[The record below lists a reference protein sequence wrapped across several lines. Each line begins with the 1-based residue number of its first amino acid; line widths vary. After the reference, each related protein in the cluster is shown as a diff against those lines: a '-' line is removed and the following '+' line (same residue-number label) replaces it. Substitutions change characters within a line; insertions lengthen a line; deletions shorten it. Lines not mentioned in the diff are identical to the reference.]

1 MKEENISEEFRSK
14 NIEEI
19 KKIFLW
25 SRSRPKWIDK

>member
-1 MKEENISEEFRSK
+1 MKEENISEVFKSK

-25 SRSRPKWIDK
+25 RSRPKWIDK